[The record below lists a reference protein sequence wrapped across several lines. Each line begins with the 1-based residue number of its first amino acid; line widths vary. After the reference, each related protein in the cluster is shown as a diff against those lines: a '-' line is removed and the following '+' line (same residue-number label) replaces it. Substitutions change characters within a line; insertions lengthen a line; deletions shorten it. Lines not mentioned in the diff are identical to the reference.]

1 MSSRRISNQT
11 FGLALCLGCLVL
23 AAAVTWLGSEASAR
37 RMLVNT
43 FVLCGWGTV
52 ISLPVGVLLALLL
65 TRTNVKGKRLAW
77 LLLVTLLFLPL
88 YSTAAG
94 WIAVFGKLSSQAP
107 AFFQTTQP
115 LVEGMPAVIW
125 IHAMAAIPWVT
136 LIVSL
141 GLAAIPQEVEEAAIL
156 DVTPVQFVLGVGL
169 RYYLP
174 FILAAGLFVIITA
187 AGEMTVTNL
196 YVVPTYTEELYN
208 NFMLTRDA
216 YSAGVQNLPGICG
229 AVLMAVAVCGMIASL
244 LPAGFGQRFHAPR
257 KYELGSWRWPLTLTS
272 WSILLL
278 VFGVPLISL
287 LWKAGLVKQEIGSE
301 HWSLLAVIQ
310 MLFTM
315 PYRFRRE
322 FGVSAHYAA
331 WGAIAALLVG
341 LPLTILARA
350 GGMRRWPAIVTAAIC
365 WAIPGPIVGLSI
377 IGLLN
382 WNVGLLV
389 FLYDKTPLAP
399 SLAMGIKAL
408 PITILILWPAFAS
421 IPRQTLEAAQLDGAR
436 RLTLIL
442 RIMLPQRIGAIAAAA
457 VIAFAI
463 GLADLAWSLVVLRTD
478 TVQRRVFG
486 LLHAGVEEQVAGVSL
501 VMLGLY
507 FVLAVLLQALFTR
520 WTAPR
525 KPT

>member
-11 FGLALCLGCLVL
+11 FGLALSLGCLML
-23 AAAVTWLGSEASAR
+23 AAAVTWLGSEASAP

-43 FVLCGWGTV
+43 FVLCGWAMA

-77 LLLVTLLFLPL
+77 LFLLTLLFLPL

-156 DVTPVQFVLGVGL
+156 DVTPAQFFLGVGL

-216 YSAGVQNLPGICG
+216 YSAGKQNLPGICG

-257 KYELGSWRWPLTLTS
+257 IYELGNWRLPLTLTS
-272 WSILLL
+272 WFVLLL

-287 LWKAGLVKQEIGSE
+287 LWKAGLVKQAIGSE
-301 HWSLLAVIQ
+301 HWSLLAVIR

-322 FGVSAHYAA
+322 FGISAHFGA
-331 WGAIAALLVG
+331 WGSAVAILVA
-341 LPLTILARA
+341 LPLAILARR
-350 GGMRRWPAIVTAAIC
+350 GGIHRWPAIVTTAIC
-365 WAIPGPIVGLSI
+365 WAIPGPLVGLSI

-382 WNVGLLV
+382 WNLAPLI

-399 SLAMGIKAL
+399 SLAMGIKAI

-421 IPRQTLEAAQLDGAR
+421 IPRQTLEAARLDGSGS
-436 RLTLIL
+436 LSLVW
-442 RIMLPQRIGAIAAAA
+442 RIMLPQRAGAIAAAA

-507 FVLAVLLQALFTR
+507 FVLAVALQTLFAR
-520 WTAPR
+520 WTSAR

>member
-1 MSSRRISNQT
+1 MANRRDFNQKYGQA
-11 FGLALCLGCLVL
+11 FSLVCLLL
-23 AAAVTWLGSEASAR
+23 AAAVTWIGSDSPAR
-37 RMLVNT
+37 RLLLNT
-43 FVLCGWGTV
+43 FLQCGSV
-52 ISLPVGVLLALLL
+52 AAVSLPVGVLLALLL
-65 TRTNVKGKRLAW
+65 TRTNVHGKRLAW
-77 LLLVTLLFLPL
+77 LLLLTLLFLPL
-88 YSTAAG
+88 HSTAAG

-136 LIVSL
+136 VIVSL
-141 GLAAIPQEVEEAAIL
+141 GLATIPQEVEEAAIL
-156 DVTPVQFVLGVGL
+156 DISPARFFLGVGL

-174 FILAAGLFVIITA
+174 FILAAGLFVIIAA

-216 YSAGVQNLPGICG
+216 YSAGTQNLPGICG
-229 AVLMAVAVCGMIASL
+229 AMLLAVAVCGMIASL
-244 LPAGFGQRFHAPR
+244 LPAGFGQKFHAPR
-257 KYELGSWRWPLTLTS
+257 KYDLGTWRLPLTSICWL
-272 WSILLL
+272 ILLL
-278 VFGVPLISL
+278 VFGVPLVSL
-287 LWKAGLVKQEIGSE
+287 LWKAGLIKQAIGSE
-301 HWSLLAVIQ
+301 HWSLQAVIK

-341 LPLTILARA
+341 LPLAILARG
-350 GGMRRWPAIVTAAIC
+350 GGMRRWPAIAAAAIC
-365 WAIPGPIVGLSI
+365 WAIPGPLVGLGL

-382 WNVGLLV
+382 WNVAPLI

-408 PITILILWPAFAS
+408 PIVILILWTAFAS
-421 IPRQTLEAAQLDGAR
+421 IPRQTIEAAQLDGAG
-436 RLTLIL
+436 RLALVW
-442 RIMLPQRIGAIAAAA
+442 RIMLPQRAGAIAAAA

-501 VMLGLY
+501 VMLALY
-507 FVLAVLLQALFTR
+507 FVLAVMLQALFTR
-520 WTAPR
+520 WTTAR

>member
-1 MSSRRISNQT
+1 MFARRISTQT
-11 FGLALCLGCLVL
+11 YGLVLSLACLVL

-37 RMLVNT
+37 RMLLNT
-43 FVLCGWGTV
+43 FELCGPATA
-52 ISLPVGVLLALLL
+52 ISLPAGVLLALLL
-65 TRTNVKGKRLAW
+65 TRTNVKGKRIAW
-77 LLLVTLLFLPL
+77 LLLLTLLFLPL

-94 WIAVFGKLSSQAP
+94 WIAVFGRLSSQAP
-107 AFFQTTQP
+107 AFFRTAQP

-156 DVTPVQFVLGVGL
+156 DISPARFFLSIGL

-174 FILAAGLFVIITA
+174 FTLAAGLLVIITA

-216 YSAGVQNLPGICG
+216 HSAGKQSLPGICG
-229 AVLMAVAVCGMIASL
+229 AMLMAVAVCGMVASL
-244 LPAGFGQRFHAPR
+244 VPAGFGQRFHAPR
-257 KYELGSWRWPLTLTS
+257 IYELKKWRLPLTLTS

-287 LWKAGLVKQEIGSE
+287 LWKAGLVKQAIGSE
-301 HWSLLAVIQ
+301 HWSLLAVIK

-331 WGAIAALLVG
+331 WGAAIAIFVA
-341 LPLTILARA
+341 LPLAILARR
-350 GGMRRWPAIVTAAIC
+350 GGIHRWPAIIAAAIC
-365 WAIPGPIVGLSI
+365 WAIPGPLVGLGI

-382 WNVGLLV
+382 WNFAPLI

-421 IPRQTLEAAQLDGAR
+421 IPRQTLEAAELDGAGS
-436 RLTLIL
+436 LSIL
-442 RIMLPQRIGAIAAAA
+442 WRIMLPQRAGAIAAAA

-501 VMLGLY
+501 VMLALY
-507 FVLAVLLQALFTR
+507 FVLAMGIQALFTR
-520 WTAPR
+520 WTAAR